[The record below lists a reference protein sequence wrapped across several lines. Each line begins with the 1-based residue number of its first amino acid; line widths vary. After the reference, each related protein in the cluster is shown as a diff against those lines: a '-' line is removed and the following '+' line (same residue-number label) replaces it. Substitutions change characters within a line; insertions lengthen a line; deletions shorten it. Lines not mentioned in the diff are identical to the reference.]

1 MDCLE
6 FRRRLTADPNARD
19 PDFLAHR
26 DGCRAGCPESW
37 WRAQRA
43 ERRLER
49 VLQSIDAPPDLAERV
64 LLAQA
69 TALRARA
76 RHRWQAG
83 LALAASLL
91 VALIVAGYAW
101 NLRST
106 GNGGALAGMAIA
118 HVRSEAWSLTMSKPL
133 GDASL
138 QPVFAGRGVTLR
150 GTPIHAVFAAD
161 CQVGPYKAVHLVL
174 RENGEPVTALYLVD
188 HRIAE
193 ARDFVRA
200 GWRGREMPMG
210 NGTLV
215 LLGSGTNGFAA
226 AEHAVADA
234 ILGPAGQAVAE
245 L

>member
-6 FRRRLTADPNARD
+6 FRRRLAADPNARD
-19 PDFLAHR
+19 PEFLAHR
-26 DGCRAGCPESW
+26 DECHIGCAESW

-43 ERRLER
+43 ERRLKR
-49 VLQSIDAPPDLAERV
+49 ALQSIEAPADLAERV

-69 TALRARA
+69 TTSRSRA

-91 VALIVAGYAW
+91 VALIVAGYAG

-118 HVRSEAWSLTMSKPL
+118 HVRSEAWSLTMTKPL
-133 GDASL
+133 GDQSL
-138 QPVFAGRGVTLR
+138 QPVFAGRGVALR
-150 GTPIHAVFAAD
+150 STPVHAVFAAD
-161 CQVGPYKAVHLVL
+161 CRVGPYKAVHLVL

-200 GWRGREMPMG
+200 GWHGREMPMG
-210 NGTLV
+210 DGTLV
-215 LLGSGTNGFAA
+215 LLGSGTSGFVA
-226 AEHAVADA
+226 AEHAIAAA
-234 ILGPAGQAVAE
+234 ILGPAEQAVAE